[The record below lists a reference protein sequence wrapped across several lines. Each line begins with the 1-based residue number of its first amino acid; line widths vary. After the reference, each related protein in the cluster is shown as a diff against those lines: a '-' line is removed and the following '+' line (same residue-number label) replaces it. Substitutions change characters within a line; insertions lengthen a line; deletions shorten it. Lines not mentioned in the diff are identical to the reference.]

1 MFRLLAHLGINVLTV
16 LIIRELFPNEVSY
29 DTTLT
34 LLIFALVLGLLNA
47 VVRPILHVIAL
58 PITCLTLGLFAFVI
72 NAAMF
77 YASGWLV
84 PGIDVT
90 ILGAGIGG
98 VLIGLL
104 SSALDSI
111 LR

>member
-1 MFRLLAHLGINVLTV
+1 MFRVLAHLGINVVTV
-16 LIIRELFPNEVSY
+16 LIIRELFPDEIAY
-29 DTTLT
+29 DTTQT

-47 VVRPILHVIAL
+47 VVRPILQVVTL

-77 YASGWLV
+77 YLSGWIV
-84 PGIDVT
+84 PGIDIT
-90 ILGAGIGG
+90 YLGAGIGG
-98 VLIGLL
+98 VLFGLL
-104 SSALDSI
+104 TGALDRT